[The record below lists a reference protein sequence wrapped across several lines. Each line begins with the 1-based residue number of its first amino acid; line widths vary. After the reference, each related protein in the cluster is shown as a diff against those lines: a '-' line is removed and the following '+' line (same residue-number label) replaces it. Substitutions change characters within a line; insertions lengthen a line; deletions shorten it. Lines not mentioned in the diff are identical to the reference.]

1 MNSKKFYCIISILLV
16 LVWMALV
23 FKLSAE
29 NSIKSDNTSGRVVNI
44 ILKILYNENEITQE
58 IVGNVT
64 FWVRKFA
71 HFILYVMGGFLITN
85 CIFNCFNKLK
95 GNFYISIAI
104 GTLYSVID
112 ELHQT
117 FVPGRSGEIRDVLI
131 DTVGV
136 IIGAFIFYVIY
147 KTL

>member
-1 MNSKKFYCIISILLV
+1 
-16 LVWMALV
+16 MALV

-95 GNFYISIAI
+95 GNFYISI
-104 GTLYSVID
+104 
-112 ELHQT
+112 
-117 FVPGRSGEIRDVLI
+117 GEIRDVLI

-147 KTL
+147 KIACKIKDRFSKTL